1 MLIKKEVKT
10 WIHMEKPTDKPRNGP
25 NLTKRLQQQP
35 RLKIPLKNNNNNNNS
50 FRKAATDETHE
61 PF

>member
-1 MLIKKEVKT
+1 
-10 WIHMEKPTDKPRNGP
+10 MEKQIDKPRNCLD
-25 NLTKRLQQQP
+25 LTMRLQLQ
-35 RLKIPLKNNNNNNNS
+35 RMLKKSLKNNNNNS